1 MSDDAD
7 NPKGHRFKPGQSG
20 NPAGKPRGTRNK
32 VLAALDAIGEK
43 NAELVLQAAI
53 NAAVGTEKTPADM
66 QAATLILS
74 RVWPPRRG
82 RPVAL
87 PLPPV
92 LTAADTVAA
101 LGALVGAV
109 AAGTLSPEEG
119 QAVAAMLEVQ
129 RRAIETA
136 DLERRVAEL
145 EAQNRAAD

>member
-1 MSDDAD
+1 MPADAY

-20 NPAGKPRGTRNK
+20 NPAGKPRGARNHT
-32 VLAALDAIGEK
+32 LLALDKIG
-43 NAELVLQAAI
+43 AEGAEDVLRQAVT
-53 NAAVGTEKTPADM
+53 AAKGGDM
-66 QAATLILS
+66 RAAEMILS

-87 PLPPV
+87 ALPAV

-109 AAGTLSPEEG
+109 AAGELTTEEG
-119 QAVAAMLEVQ
+119 AAVAGMLEMQ

-145 EAQNRAAD
+145 EAQTHAAD